1 MVQLHR
7 APITLVLV
15 ACLVAAPCA
24 GTLFAAEE
32 ERTPNSSASDI
43 TSVTSPESVARMMAL
58 LHAGDAAANT
68 PRGLSVPAWEVT
80 SSTELTQRDA
90 FAGQV
95 YRDPP
100 IRIDRR
106 NRGSIAALM
115 LGSIATITGAAL
127 LIYANRP
134 ECSTSQFSPGGCGYG
149 TKVVGGAVL
158 TGGVVGLM
166 VGALTWR

>member
-1 MVQLHR
+1 MATPR
-7 APITLVLV
+7 ASITLVLI

-24 GTLFAAEE
+24 GTVFAAEE
-32 ERTPNSSASDI
+32 ERAPNSSADI
-43 TSVTSPESVARMMAL
+43 TSVTSPESVARMMMS
-58 LHAGDAAANT
+58 LHTGDAAANT
-68 PRGLSVPAWEVT
+68 PRELSVPAWHDT
-80 SSTELTQRDA
+80 STTTELTQRDA

-149 TKVVGGAVL
+149 TKVIGGAVL